1 MSLLQHGPTSSNDA
15 ASGEE
20 LTKGSTHLVIAG
32 IVAAV
37 LVSIAIAIYMIA
49 GEKPPAAVGE
59 VISVTAHPM
68 HQDTTGVDANGAPM
82 PKETYDQVLVF
93 AHIKLHNQSKQP
105 LFLRQILSNV
115 TLDDGILSSYAA
127 IPADYERIF
136 QAYPQLASIH
146 GKPLPTDTTIQSG
159 DTLEGDFVSAFRISK
174 EQWDARKS
182 LNFNIGLRY
191 QPDLVLTPKTAV
203 LQM

>member
-1 MSLLQHGPTSSNDA
+1 MSLLQHGPTRSNDA
-15 ASGEE
+15 ASGED

>member
-1 MSLLQHGPTSSNDA
+1 MSLLQQGSTGSNDA
-15 ASGEE
+15 SSGEE
-20 LTKGSTHLVIAG
+20 LTKGSTHLIIAG
-32 IVAAV
+32 IVAAA

-59 VISVTAHPM
+59 VVSVTAHPM
-68 HQDTTGVDANGAPM
+68 HQDTSGVDANGAPM

-93 AHIKLHNQSKQP
+93 AHVKLHNQSKQP

-115 TLDDGILSSYAA
+115 TLDDGIHSSYAA

-136 QAYPQLASIH
+136 QAYPALAPLH

-159 DTLEGDFVSAFRISK
+159 DTLEGDFVSAFRMSK

-182 LNFNIGLRY
+182 LDFNIGLRY
-191 QPDLVLTPKTAV
+191 LPDLVLTPKTAV

>member
-15 ASGEE
+15 ARGEE

>member
-105 LFLRQILSNV
+105 LFLRQVLSNV